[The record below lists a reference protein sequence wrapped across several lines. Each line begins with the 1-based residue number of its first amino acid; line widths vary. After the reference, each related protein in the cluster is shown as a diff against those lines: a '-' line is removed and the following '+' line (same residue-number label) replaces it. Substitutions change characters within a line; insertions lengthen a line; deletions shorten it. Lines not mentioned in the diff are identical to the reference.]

1 MATAITTLPS
11 PLLGS
16 SWVQERLF
24 ERGVELEP
32 LPGEAPASHGDR
44 LDTALMALFRDTG
57 SEEAFEALYRHA
69 RQRVQEWL
77 CSLARRVPRRLDP
90 ADLVQDTFVNVY
102 RYPASFRDE
111 RATSF
116 RSWVRTIGANA
127 LRRALEGSL
136 ERGARMQEGLREPVD
151 SARGPHGSA
160 AELEEL
166 GHLAQAWSLFLGH
179 YAAAFERLSER
190 DRRALHLVEIEG
202 CSYAEA
208 GAALG
213 VGPSNM
219 KMIMLRARRRLHR
232 HMWSAMAP
240 AAA

>member
-1 MATAITTLPS
+1 
-11 PLLGS
+11 
-16 SWVQERLF
+16 
-24 ERGVELEP
+24 
-32 LPGEAPASHGDR
+32 
-44 LDTALMALFRDTG
+44 MALFRDTG

-69 RQRVQEWL
+69 RLRVQDWL
-77 CSLARRVPRRLDP
+77 SSLTRRFPRSLDP
-90 ADLVQDTFVNVY
+90 ADLLQDTFVNVY

-116 RSWVRTIGANA
+116 RSWVRTIAANV
-127 LRRALEGSL
+127 LRRALDGSS
-136 ERGARMQEGLREPVD
+136 ERAARLQEGLREPVD
-151 SARGPHGSA
+151 SARGPHGA
-160 AELEEL
+160 AEQLEEL
-166 GHLAQAWSLFLGH
+166 GHLGEAWSLFLRH

-232 HMWSAMAP
+232 HMWSAMVP